1 MIIQTLTKIQLLL
14 HNKQLYWKLK
24 QDNVIDIKLLD
35 ENNKLYTKKINY
47 YIFDGIYKSFT
58 INVHFYENY
67 EKIFSEININEML
80 FGRLFNY
87 KISNIQPI
95 NYNKIYINRY
105 DILYLL
111 VLKSI
116 KNSIRNEEDIKIN
129 QFILC

>member
-105 DILYLL
+105 DILYLS
-111 VLKSI
+111 VLNSI

>member
-35 ENNKLYTKKINY
+35 ENNKLYTKKNNY

-105 DILYLL
+105 DILYLS
-111 VLKSI
+111 VLNSI

>member
-105 DILYLL
+105 DILYLS